1 MLPCGHR
8 VVRVRDVQTIASAP
22 LDRMCSRFV
31 CVCVS
36 TVKMYDS
43 QPSAWRPGARVTQ
56 VHLGQTSPRS
66 QRRATNLNDA
76 PTDAAQKQYEVTQL
90 KQEEELE
97 TERTETTL
105 HHLEPIFRASL
116 SRMFVSRFDNI
127 GLRRGTLR

>member
-1 MLPCGHR
+1 M
-8 VVRVRDVQTIASAP
+8 
-22 LDRMCSRFV
+22 
-31 CVCVS
+31 
-36 TVKMYDS
+36 
-43 QPSAWRPGARVTQ
+43 TQ